1 MLKSTLRVLVIEDEV
16 AIATMYQFKLSQ
28 QGYDVRCAF
37 DGIDGL
43 KQAEQFQPALIL
55 LDLRMPL
62 MDGEEMLQKL
72 RASEWGGTIRVAVLT
87 NLSRNEVPA
96 NLQFLNVERYI
107 VKAHHTPSQ
116 IVDIV
121 SEIIGK

>member
-1 MLKSTLRVLVIEDEV
+1 
-16 AIATMYQFKLSQ
+16 
-28 QGYDVRCAF
+28 
-37 DGIDGL
+37 
-43 KQAEQFQPALIL
+43 
-55 LDLRMPL
+55 